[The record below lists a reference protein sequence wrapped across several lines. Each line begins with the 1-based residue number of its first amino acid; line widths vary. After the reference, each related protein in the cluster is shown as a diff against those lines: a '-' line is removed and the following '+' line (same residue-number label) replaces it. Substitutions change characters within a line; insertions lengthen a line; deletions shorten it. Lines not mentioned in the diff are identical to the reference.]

1 MSAEYATPGTVYIV
15 GAGPGDPG
23 LLTLKGLR
31 YLREADVVL
40 YDNLLDS
47 RLLDLVPSTCEQI
60 AVGKRGGHKNPSQDA
75 IHALLV
81 DRARQGH
88 VVVRLKGG
96 DPFIFGR
103 GGEEALPP
111 APSRHPL

>member
-40 YDNLLDS
+40 YDDLLDS
-47 RLLDLVPSTCEQI
+47 RLLDLVPNTCE
-60 AVGKRGGHKNPSQDA
+60 
-75 IHALLV
+75 
-81 DRARQGH
+81 
-88 VVVRLKGG
+88 
-96 DPFIFGR
+96 
-103 GGEEALPP
+103 
-111 APSRHPL
+111 